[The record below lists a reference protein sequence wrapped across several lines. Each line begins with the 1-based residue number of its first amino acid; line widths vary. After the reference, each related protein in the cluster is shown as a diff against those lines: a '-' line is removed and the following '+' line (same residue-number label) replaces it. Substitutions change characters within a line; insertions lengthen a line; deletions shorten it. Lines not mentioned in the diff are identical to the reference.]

1 MAVFREQALPLD
13 IVPLIFE
20 QVDDLTTLSNIVEA
34 YPGLLECMLE
44 RQFTTL
50 VPTLLN
56 DAWSEETLSYA
67 YTLLQTEERL
77 PDKNELTILM
87 ET

>member
-1 MAVFREQALPLD
+1 MVVSRQQTLPLD

-44 RQFTTL
+44 RQFTGL

-67 YTLLQTEERL
+67 YSAPNRRAAAR
-77 PDKNELTILM
+77 
-87 ET
+87 